1 MYSHYVPRFILKKF
15 SDKLSLYNIHTGEL
29 AEDIKVDKAYSQKG
43 FYDDDTEKNLNLKLE
58 SQFGNLLANKLLKA
72 ENIIELNRTELRLI
86 KKFILISTLRSLG
99 NEPFLQKEKRFY
111 VDSIEHWRNYCRQN
125 NISAEECERVIN
137 DTQPPFEEKQF
148 PGETPYTES
157 FSFFNKSIKNNNF
170 LLL

>member
-72 ENIIELNRTELRLI
+72 ENIIELNRTE
-86 KKFILISTLRSLG
+86 
-99 NEPFLQKEKRFY
+99 FLNLL
-111 VDSIEHWRNYCRQN
+111 NYYKIRY
-125 NISAEECERVIN
+125 IY
-137 DTQPPFEEKQF
+137 K
-148 PGETPYTES
+148 S
-157 FSFFNKSIKNNNF
+157 FSMKIFRCI
-170 LLL
+170 LYRQDA

>member
-15 SDKLSLYNIHTGEL
+15 SNKLSLYNIHTGEL

-72 ENIIELNRTELRLI
+72 ENIIELNRTELKLV

-99 NEPFLQKEKRFY
+99 NEPFLQKERRFY
-111 VDSIEHWRNYCRQN
+111 VDSAEHWRKYCRQN
-125 NISAEECERVIN
+125 NISAEKCER
-137 DTQPPFEEKQF
+137 
-148 PGETPYTES
+148 G
-157 FSFFNKSIKNNNF
+157 IKDIY
-170 LLL
+170 